1 MSKNCVQLQDLD
13 SDLGCSDNTGGI
25 IKVAAFYHDD
35 VRTWPTEPEAPATLA
50 EAGKLV
56 GDLILKE
63 GKRASLI
70 TLPQNKGSFA
80 ITEQGEMGGMSHQYE
95 LSLFQNG
102 ITPEMLG
109 LMGATKN
116 AKMGFVVVDSNGQ
129 MYLMGDKD
137 VGAMRD
143 KGDGATTGTAR
154 TDLRSGS
161 VKFIYPV
168 NNPRVFVGDFDSLLK
183 PVPGDPKSDGEI

>member
-1 MSKNCVQLQDLD
+1 MNKTCIQLQDID

-25 IKVAAFYHDD
+25 VKVAAFYHDD
-35 VRTWPTEPEAPATLA
+35 AKSWPKAPTAPADLAAAGTL
-50 EAGKLV
+50 E
-56 GDLILKE
+56 GDLVLKP
-63 GKRASLI
+63 GKKAALI
-70 TLPQNKGSFA
+70 ILPQNKGSFS

-95 LSLFQNG
+95 LNIFQNG

-116 AKMGFVVVDSNGQ
+116 AKMGFVVMDSNGQ
-129 MYLMGDKD
+129 KYLMGDED
-137 VGAMRD
+137 TGAMRD

-161 VKFIYPV
+161 MKFIYPV
-168 NNPRVFVGDFDSLLK
+168 NNPRVYDGDFDSLLQT
-183 PVPGDPKSDGEI
+183 VPSE